1 MPLTDHFRTYGP
13 VLRSSHFRT
22 VAATGVLIVAAWLV
36 SFTGEGGDGQHLHL
50 GQSVTISLVP
60 AGESYIAVGLA
71 LAAVGIGGLGIV
83 WGALQGLRQRQ
94 VNVDE
99 LVSIA
104 VIASVLLGEYL
115 SAGLVVFMMIFG
127 QLLEEATSQRATAAL
142 EHLAALQPDRA
153 RRVLQGDE
161 IEEIDANALRP
172 GDTVLVRPGE
182 RLPVDGVVI
191 AGTAAVDETLVTG
204 ESLPVHKEPGH
215 RAYAGTL
222 SQDGALTIRA
232 VAVGENAY
240 VGQIG
245 RLLDTLEKERAPIVR
260 VADRYAKYFTP
271 AILLVSSGTWL
282 ISGNLSAALAVLII
296 ACPCALVLATPTAI
310 VAGVAN
316 AARQGILIKGGA
328 RFEAAGAVD
337 TVAVDKTGTLTL
349 GTPVVQGVIPM
360 GGVAAESLLTLAAAV
375 ERYSEHPLG
384 KALVAHAARQ
394 SLDLPAAADF
404 RAFPGRGVE
413 AQVARQ
419 HVLVGT
425 RDLIETE
432 GVTGLPPQEKAPQ
445 EGSLMLVAVDG
456 RFWGWIQF
464 ADTVRPG
471 ASQAVEHLHALGIER
486 VVMLTGDRPQE
497 AQRLA
502 AAVGID
508 AWQARLLPEHKVD
521 WIRGARD
528 EGKRVA
534 MAGDG
539 VNDAPALA
547 SADLGI
553 VMGGTGTA
561 VAAET
566 ADIALMRG
574 DIGQLPTAIAISQ
587 MTLRGIK
594 QNLLFALV
602 WNLVGIALAATGVL
616 GPITAAL
623 AHNLGSVAVVVNA
636 ARYIAAPS
644 KLPPHVHQER
654 IKQQPDAVSDPV

>member
-36 SFTGEGGDGQHLHL
+36 SFTGEGGEGQHLHF
-50 GQSVTISLVP
+50 GQTVTISLVP
-60 AGESYIAVGLA
+60 AGESFIAVGLA

-83 WGALQGLRQRQ
+83 WGAVQGLRQRQ

-127 QLLEEATSQRATAAL
+127 QLLEEATSQRATSAL

-161 IEEIDANALRP
+161 IEEVDAAALRP

-232 VAVGENAY
+232 VAVGEDAY

-271 AILLVSSGTWL
+271 AILLISSGTWL

-349 GTPVVQGVIPM
+349 GAPVVQRVIPM
-360 GGVAAESLLTLAAAV
+360 DGVTAESLLVLAAAV

-384 KALVAHAARQ
+384 KALVAHAAEQ
-394 SLDLPAAADF
+394 SLALPAAADF

-425 RDLIETE
+425 RDLIETG
-432 GVTGLPPQEKAPQ
+432 GVTGLPPQEQAPQ

-464 ADTVRPG
+464 ADTLRP
-471 ASQAVEHLHALGIER
+471 AAAKAVEHLHALQIQS

-497 AQRLA
+497 AARLA
-502 AAVGID
+502 AVVGVD
-508 AWQARLLPEHKVD
+508 EWHARLLPEGKVN
-521 WIRGARD
+521 WIRNARD

-574 DIGQLPTAIAISQ
+574 EIGQLPTAIAISQ

-616 GPITAAL
+616 GPIAAAL

-636 ARYIAAPS
+636 ARYVTAPTR
-644 KLPPHVHQER
+644 LPPHTHQER
-654 IKQQPDAVSDPV
+654 ATPQPDAVSDLA

>member
-1 MPLTDHFRTYGP
+1 MSFSHLWQMYGP
-13 VLRSSHFRT
+13 VVRSSHFRT
-22 VAATGVLIVAAWLV
+22 VAATGVLILAAWLV
-36 SFTGEGGDGQHLHL
+36 SFTGEGGTGQHVHL
-50 GQSVTISLVP
+50 GQTLTISLVP
-60 AGESYIAVGLA
+60 EGQSSIAVGLA
-71 LAAVGIGGLGIV
+71 LAAVVIGGTGIV
-83 WGALQGLRQRQ
+83 WGALEGLRQRQ

-104 VIASVLLGEYL
+104 VIASVLVGEYL

-142 EHLAALQPDRA
+142 EHLAELQPERA
-153 RRVLQGDE
+153 HRMQGDAIKE
-161 IEEIDANALRP
+161 VDVEDLQP
-172 GDTVLVRPGE
+172 GDAVLARPGE
-182 RLPVDGVVI
+182 RLPVDGAVI
-191 AGTAAVDETLVTG
+191 SGMSAVDETLVTG
-204 ESLPVHKEPGH
+204 ESLPVQKAPGDH
-215 RAYAGTL
+215 VYAGTL
-222 SQDGALTIRA
+222 NQEGALTIRTE
-232 VAVGENAY
+232 AVGESAY

-245 RLLDTLEKERAPIVR
+245 RLLDALEEERAPIVR

-282 ISGNLSAALAVLII
+282 VSGNLSAALAVLII

-349 GTPVVQGVIPM
+349 GTPVVQQVVPVEGM
-360 GGVAAESLLTLAAAV
+360 RAEDLVNLAGAV

-384 KALVAHAARQ
+384 KALVTYADEQ
-394 SLDLPAAADF
+394 GLDLPAAADF
-404 RAFPGRGVE
+404 RAFPGLGVGGSV
-413 AQVARQ
+413 AQQR
-419 HVLVGT
+419 VLVGN
-425 RDLIETE
+425 RDLLESHD
-432 GVTGLPPQEKAPQ
+432 VTGVPSQEAMPA
-445 EGSLMLVAVDG
+445 EGSLLLVAVEG
-456 RFWGWIQF
+456 RFCGWVQF
-464 ADTVRPG
+464 ADTLRP
-471 ASQAVEHLHALGIER
+471 AAAEAVEHLQALGIQS

-497 AQRLA
+497 AGRLA
-502 AAVGID
+502 AAVGVD
-508 AWQARLLPEHKVD
+508 EWRARLLPEEKVN
-521 WIRGARD
+521 WIRGARG

-547 SADLGI
+547 AADLGI

-616 GPITAAL
+616 GPIAAAL

-636 ARYIAAPS
+636 ARYVAAPS

-654 IKQQPDAVSDPV
+654 VAQQPDAVSDPV

>member
-1 MPLTDHFRTYGP
+1 MPLSNLWQTYGP
-13 VLRSSHFRT
+13 VVRSSHFRT
-22 VAATGVLIVAAWLV
+22 VAATGVLILTAWLV
-36 SFTGEGGDGQHLHL
+36 SFTSEGGAAQHFHL
-50 GQSVTISLVP
+50 GQTLTISLVP
-60 AGESYIAVGLA
+60 EGESYLAVGLA
-71 LAAVGIGGLGIV
+71 LAAVVIGGTGIV
-83 WGALQGLRQRQ
+83 WGALQGMRQRQ

-104 VIASVLLGEYL
+104 VIASVLVGEYL

-142 EHLAALQPDRA
+142 EHLAELQPEHAHR
-153 RRVLQGDE
+153 LEGDE
-161 IEEIDANALRP
+161 IEEVSTDALQP
-172 GDTVLVRPGE
+172 GDRVLVKPGE

-215 RAYAGTL
+215 RVYAGTL
-222 SQDGALTIRA
+222 NQDGALTIRTE
-232 VAVGENAY
+232 AVGEHAY

-245 RLLDTLEKERAPIVR
+245 RLLDALEEERAPIVR
-260 VADRYAKYFTP
+260 AADRYAKYFTP
-271 AILLVSSGTWL
+271 AILLVSSATWL

-349 GTPVVQGVIPM
+349 GTPVVQQVIP
-360 GGVAAESLLTLAAAV
+360 AEGITAETLLTLAAAV

-384 KALVAHAARQ
+384 KALVSHAATQ
-394 SLDLPAAADF
+394 TLDLPSATDF

-413 AQVARQ
+413 GRVGQQ

-425 RDLIETE
+425 GELLREN
-432 GVTGLPPQEKAPQ
+432 GVAGVPPQEAAPHD
-445 EGSLMLVAVDG
+445 GSLLLVAVEQS
-456 RFWGWIQF
+456 FCGWIQF
-464 ADTVRPG
+464 ADTVRP
-471 ASQAVEHLHALGIER
+471 AAAQAIEHLHALGIR
-486 VVMLTGDRPQE
+486 QVVMLTGDRQPE
-497 AQRLA
+497 AKRLA
-502 AAVGID
+502 ETVGID
-508 AWQARLLPEHKVD
+508 DWHARLLPQGKVE

-528 EGKRVA
+528 DGRRVA

-547 SADLGI
+547 AADLGI

-602 WNLVGIALAATGVL
+602 WNLAGIALAATGVL
-616 GPITAAL
+616 GPIAAAL
-623 AHNLGSVAVVVNA
+623 THNLGSVAVVVNA
-636 ARYIAAPS
+636 ARYVAAPS

-654 IKQQPDAVSDPV
+654 VAQQPDAVSDAV

>member
-1 MPLTDHFRTYGP
+1 MSFSHLWQTYGP
-13 VLRSSHFRT
+13 VVRSSHFRT
-22 VAATGVLIVAAWLV
+22 VAATGVLILAAWLV
-36 SFTGEGGDGQHLHL
+36 SFSSEGGAGRHFHFGQTL
-50 GQSVTISLVP
+50 TISLVP
-60 AGESYIAVGLA
+60 EGESYLAVGLA
-71 LAAVGIGGLGIV
+71 LAAVLIGGTGIV
-83 WGALQGLRQRQ
+83 WGAVQGLRERQ

-104 VIASVLLGEYL
+104 VIASVLAGEYL

-142 EHLAALQPDRA
+142 EHLAELQPERA
-153 RRVLQGDE
+153 HRMDGDA
-161 IEEIDANALRP
+161 IEEVEVEDLRP
-172 GDTVLVRPGE
+172 GDTVLARPGE
-182 RLPVDGVVI
+182 RLPVDGAVL
-191 AGTAAVDETLVTG
+191 AGMSAVDETLVTG
-204 ESLPVHKEPGH
+204 ESLPVQKAPGDH
-215 RAYAGTL
+215 VYAGTL
-222 SQDGALTIRA
+222 NQEGALTIRTE
-232 VAVGENAY
+232 AVGEHAY

-245 RLLDTLEKERAPIVR
+245 RLLDSLEEERAPIVR
-260 VADRYAKYFTP
+260 VADRYARYFTP
-271 AILLVSSGTWL
+271 AILFVAVATWL
-282 ISGNLSAALAVLII
+282 ISGNLSSALAVLII

-316 AARQGILIKGGA
+316 AARHGILIKGGA

-349 GTPVVQGVIPM
+349 GTPVVQQVFP
-360 GGVAAESLLTLAAAV
+360 VAGMQAADLVTLAGAV

-384 KALVAHAARQ
+384 KALVSHAGEHGLA
-394 SLDLPAAADF
+394 LPPAEDF
-404 RAFPGRGVE
+404 WAFPGWGVGGRV
-413 AQVARQ
+413 AQQR
-419 HVLVGT
+419 VLVGN
-425 RDLIETE
+425 RDLLESQD
-432 GVTGLPPQEKAPQ
+432 VTGIPPQEAAPA

-456 RFWGWIQF
+456 RYCGWIQF
-464 ADTVRPG
+464 ADTVRAG
-471 ASQAVEHLHALGIER
+471 AAQAVEHLHALGIQQI
-486 VVMLTGDRPQE
+486 VMLTGDRQQE
-497 AQRLA
+497 ARRLA
-502 AAVGID
+502 GVVGID
-508 AWQARLLPEHKVD
+508 HWHARLLPEHKVE
-521 WIRGARD
+521 WIRGARA
-528 EGKRVA
+528 EERRVA

-547 SADLGI
+547 AADLGI

-602 WNLVGIALAATGVL
+602 WNLAGIALAATGIL
-616 GPITAAL
+616 GPIAAAL

-644 KLPPHVHQER
+644 KIPPHEHQER
-654 IKQQPDAVSDPV
+654 VAQQPDAVSDPV

>member
-1 MPLTDHFRTYGP
+1 MSLTHLWQTYGP
-13 VLRSSHFRT
+13 LVRTAHFRT
-22 VAATGVLIVAAWLV
+22 VAATGVLILAAWLV
-36 SFTGEGGDGQHLHL
+36 SLAG
-50 GQSVTISLVP
+50 VAVP
-60 AGESYIAVGLA
+60 YLAEILA

-83 WGALQGLRQRQ
+83 WGALQGLWQRQ

-104 VIASVLLGEYL
+104 VIASVLAGEYL

-142 EHLAALQPDRA
+142 EHLAALQPERA
-153 RRVLQGDE
+153 HRMAGDA
-161 IEEIDANALRP
+161 IEEIEVDDLQP
-172 GDTVLVRPGE
+172 GDIVLARPGE
-182 RLPVDGVVI
+182 RLPVDGEVI
-191 AGTAAVDETLVTG
+191 SGVAAVDETLVTG
-204 ESLPVHKEPGH
+204 ESLPVQKAPGDNV
-215 RAYAGTL
+215 YAGTL
-222 SQDGALTIRA
+222 NQDGALTIRTE
-232 VAVGENAY
+232 AVGEHAY

-245 RLLDTLEKERAPIVR
+245 RLLDALEEERAPIVR

-271 AILLVSSGTWL
+271 AILVVAGATWL

-316 AARQGILIKGGA
+316 AARQGVLIKGGA

-349 GTPVVQGVIPM
+349 GTPVVQQIIPADGM
-360 GGVAAESLLTLAAAV
+360 AHETLLTLAAAV
-375 ERYSEHPLG
+375 ERFSEHPLG
-384 KALVAHAARQ
+384 KALVRHADAQ
-394 SLDLPAAADF
+394 ALPLPQAADF
-404 RAFPGRGVE
+404 RAFPGRGV
-413 AQVARQ
+413 AGRVGQQ

-425 RDLIETE
+425 RELLHAHAIEH
-432 GVTGLPPQEKAPQ
+432 VPPPEAAPNA
-445 EGSLMLVAVDG
+445 GSLLLIAVDE
-456 RFWGWIQF
+456 RFCGWIQF
-464 ADTVRPG
+464 ADTVRP
-471 ASQAVEHLHALGIER
+471 AAAQAIEHLHALGIQR
-486 VVMLTGDRPQE
+486 VVMLTGDRQQE

-502 AAVGID
+502 ETVGID
-508 AWQARLLPEHKVD
+508 DWHARLLPEHKVD
-521 WIRGARD
+521 WIRDARAA
-528 EGKRVA
+528 GGRVA

-547 SADLGI
+547 AADLGI

-574 DIGQLPTAIAISQ
+574 DIGQLPTAIAVSQ

-602 WNLVGIALAATGVL
+602 WNLGGIALAATGFL
-616 GPITAAL
+616 GPIAAAL

-636 ARYIAAPS
+636 ARYIAAPT
-644 KLPPHVHQER
+644 KIPPHVHQEPAA
-654 IKQQPDAVSDPV
+654 QPRDAVSDPA